1 MSPECIY
8 LTLPLRL
15 LKVNQHP
22 ACLFDHLCYKT
33 VLNNNTHILN
43 LGFPL
48 QVPKQE
54 VHCAEGLGHAWPLLC
69 LNKRETKDP

>member
-1 MSPECIY
+1 MY
-8 LTLPLRL
+8 LFHTPSQIVQS
-15 LKVNQHP
+15 KSTP
-22 ACLFDHLCYKT
+22 CCLFDHLRYKT
-33 VLNNNTHILN
+33 ILNNYTHVLN

-54 VHCAEGLGHAWPLLC
+54 VHCAEGLGHVWPLLC

>member
-1 MSPECIY
+1 MY
-8 LTLPLRL
+8 LFNTPSQFV
-15 LKVNQHP
+15 KSKSKP
-22 ACLFDHLCYKT
+22 PCLFDHLCYKT